1 MDKLDKLAKKTIS
14 ENENEILNFMNSN
27 KSKLNSNFKV
37 EEIICNNDKVNLV
50 KKESNLIMNKHQLQP
65 IINKEII
72 DYNNLSIDEI
82 KKMIDKKER
91 NIRKI
96 RGVRFN
102 FIRIIL
108 IQKERLKK
116 WILN

>member
-1 MDKLDKLAKKTIS
+1 MRMDKLDKLTKKTIS
-14 ENENEILNFMNSN
+14 DNEKEFLNFMNSN
-27 KSKLNSNFKV
+27 KSKLNTNFKV
-37 EEIICNNDKVNLV
+37 DEIVNTNDKVNLI
-50 KKESNLIMNKHQLQP
+50 KKDSNLIVNKHQLQP

-96 RGVRFN
+96 REVSFY

-108 IQKERLKK
+108 IQKES
-116 WILN
+116 